1 MSEDTSRNTTGEN
14 TDGRDVHGADGTGH
28 DSSPRRV
35 IVFGAGGRVGRA
47 AVAEAVARG
56 HRVTAVVRDPARHR
70 DLDGGRVTLVRG
82 DATDAESVA
91 ALAAGHD
98 AALNTTARLD
108 LPSEEFFT
116 AAARALVTGL
126 TAAGVGRLVT
136 LGIATTLETAP
147 GVRLMDAPEFP
158 AEWRAFAQGHVA
170 EFALLTAEAGPD
182 LDWLMVVPP
191 LDLNPDA
198 ERTGAYRT
206 AVGTVIE
213 GPGRIA
219 HADLALALL
228 DEIEHPRHSRTQL
241 AVSV

>member
-1 MSEDTSRNTTGEN
+1 MNDVTSDNGN
-14 TDGRDVHGADGTGH
+14 GSG
-28 DSSPRRV
+28 DSAGKRI

-56 HRVTAVVRDPARHR
+56 HHVTAVVRDPAKYP
-70 DLDGGRVTLVRG
+70 DLAGTGAAVVGG
-82 DATDAESVA
+82 DATDPDAVA

-98 AALNTTARLD
+98 AAVNASARLD
-108 LPSEEFFT
+108 IPSEQYFT

-126 TAAGVGRLVT
+126 RKAGVGRLVV

-147 GVRLMDAPEFP
+147 GTRLMDAPEFP

-170 EFALLTAEAGPD
+170 EFELLTAEAGEE

-191 LDLNPDA
+191 LDLNPEA
-198 ERTGAYRT
+198 PVTGGYRT
-206 AVGTVIE
+206 AVGTVLD

-219 HADLALALL
+219 HGDLARAIV
-228 DEIEHPRHSRTQL
+228 DEIDGPRHSRVQL
-241 AVSV
+241 AVAVRRSPAEPGPAR

>member
-1 MSEDTSRNTTGEN
+1 MRVSQAT
-14 TDGRDVHGADGTGH
+14 HLLLGH
-28 DSSPRRV
+28 
-35 IVFGAGGRVGRA
+35 RA
-47 AVAEAVARG
+47 AVAEAAARG
-56 HRVTAVVRDPARHR
+56 HRVTAVVRDPAKHR
-70 DLDGGRVTLVRG
+70 DLDGDRVTVVRG

-98 AALNTTARLD
+98 AALNAAARLD
-108 LPSEEFFT
+108 VPSEEFFT

-126 TAAGVGRLVT
+126 TAAGVERLLA

-147 GVRLMDAPEFP
+147 GPRLMDAPDFP
-158 AEWRAFAQGHVA
+158 AAWRAFAQGHVA
-170 EFALLTAEAGPD
+170 EFALLTAEAGA

-191 LDLNPDA
+191 LDLDPEA
-198 ERTGAYRT
+198 ERTGSYRT
-206 AVGTVIE
+206 AVGTVLD

-241 AVSV
+241 AVSA